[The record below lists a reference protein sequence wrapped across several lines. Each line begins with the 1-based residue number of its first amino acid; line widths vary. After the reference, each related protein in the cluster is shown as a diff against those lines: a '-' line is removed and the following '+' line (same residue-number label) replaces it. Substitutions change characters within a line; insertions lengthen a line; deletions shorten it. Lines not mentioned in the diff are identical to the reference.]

1 MKKLLAL
8 LIICSLLIVGT
19 SQAQAQDGGDC
30 DPEALREWLLQRQAW
45 RNATTE
51 TVNKAVDANLS
62 WDNVPLVLIEL
73 HRHMQTIAD
82 LPRPSCADNMLLWT
96 YYRYDAFNAY
106 WLCGFVHDETCQTEM
121 DKRVIICDKQVEKAL
136 RPLLEVAGIS
146 DNEYTTLTEDLL
158 PDGWS
163 WPPESLRELFP
174 AAYTEGMLD
183 FEGTTDTVSDPV
195 TIPEGVYRVSLE
207 TEGTGLSV
215 EMIVLT
221 GECYVGN
228 SSWDTEV
235 FSLADDGAQSL
246 ITSKECDVMWQVEYV
261 DAPFKL
267 TFEKMR

>member
-1 MKKLLAL
+1 M
-8 LIICSLLIVGT
+8 
-19 SQAQAQDGGDC
+19 
-30 DPEALREWLLQRQAW
+30 EA
-45 RNATTE
+45 
-51 TVNKAVDANLS
+51 
-62 WDNVPLVLIEL
+62 
-73 HRHMQTIAD
+73 IAD
-82 LPRPSCADNMLLWT
+82 LPRPSCANDALLWT
-96 YYRYDAFNAY
+96 YYFYDAYERDIVCFTLN
-106 WLCGFVHDETCQTEM
+106 DETCRSEM
-121 DKRVIICDKQVEKAL
+121 QKRQNRYGEQIDITLAAL
-136 RPLLEVAGIS
+136 QEVAGIS
-146 DNEYTTLTEDLL
+146 NEEYTTLTEDLL
-158 PDGWS
+158 PDEWS
-163 WPPESLRELFP
+163 WPPETLREHFP
-174 AAYTEGMLD
+174 TAYIEGMLD

-235 FSLADDGAQSL
+235 FSLAEDGAQSL